1 MIGKVIVQGRD
12 RKEAIQK
19 MRSVLGEV
27 IIEGIR
33 TNLELQYW
41 ILQEEAFEKGDA
53 ETVNRKLMQGRT
65 EEEEQ
70 DAERTV

>member
-19 MRSVLGEV
+19 MRKVLGEV

-41 ILQEEAFEKGDA
+41 ILQEEAFEKGRCGDGKPQADA
-53 ETVNRKLMQGRT
+53 GPDGGRR
-65 EEEEQ
+65 
-70 DAERTV
+70 AGC